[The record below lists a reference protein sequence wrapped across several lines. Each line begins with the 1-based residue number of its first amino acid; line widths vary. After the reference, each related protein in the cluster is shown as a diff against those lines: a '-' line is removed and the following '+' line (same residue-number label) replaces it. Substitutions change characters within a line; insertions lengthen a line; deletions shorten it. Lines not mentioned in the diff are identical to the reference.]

1 MMMYKTHKFDH
12 KVDEDV
18 IFASRDSEFILPKYK
33 IPKEQSDS
41 KAILEIV
48 KDELFLDG
56 NARQNL
62 ATFTQTYEDEYIKE
76 IMEIGMNKNMIDKD
90 EYPQTAEIE
99 SRIVSMLADLW
110 NSPNELTSVGTS
122 TVGSSEACMLGGL
135 AMYHRWR
142 MKRLAEDKDVSKPN
156 LVTGPVQ
163 VVWEKFA
170 KYWDIELREIPMEE
184 GRYYM
189 DPDSMLEY
197 IDENTIGIVTTL
209 GLTFTGEYEPIEKLS
224 HALDKLEEKTG
235 LDIDMHIDAA
245 SGGFLAPFCA
255 PKIKWDFRLPRVKS
269 ISASGH
275 KFGLAPLGCG
285 FVVWRDEKDLPDDLI
300 FHVNY
305 LGGDMSVFQ
314 LNFSRPAGP
323 IIAQYYQLLRLGFDG
338 YKKVH
343 MNCYKTAQ
351 YLAKEIEK
359 LGVFEIIF
367 DGNPNKGIPA
377 VTWRLKEDAEVSFNL
392 YDFADKLRSRG
403 WLVPAYSLP
412 KYADNVVV
420 QRILVRQGFGLD
432 MASLLMQDIKRT
444 LKYFETHRVVSH
456 LNEEDVASLNHT
468 GR

>member
-1 MMMYKTHKFDH
+1 MYKTHRLNK
-12 KVDEDV
+12 KINEDS

-33 IPKEQSDS
+33 IPKVESDP
-41 KAILEIV
+41 KVILEMV

-62 ATFTQTYEDEYIKE
+62 ATFTQTYEDEEIKE
-76 IMEIGMNKNMIDKD
+76 IMNIGMNKNMIDKD

-99 SRIVSMLADLW
+99 ERIVYMLADLW
-110 NSPNELTSVGTS
+110 NAPDELTSIGTS

-135 AMYHRWR
+135 AMYYRWKE
-142 MKRLAEDKDVSKPN
+142 KRLAEGKDVSKPN

-170 KYWDIELREIPMEE
+170 RYWGIELREVPMEKD
-184 GRYYM
+184 RYYM
-189 DPDSMLEY
+189 DSESMLEY
-197 IDENTIGIVTTL
+197 IDENTIGVVTTL

-235 LDIDMHIDAA
+235 LNIDLHIDAA
-245 SGGFLAPFCA
+245 SGGFLAPFCS

-275 KFGLAPLGCG
+275 KFGLSPLGCG
-285 FVVWRDEKDLPDDLI
+285 FVVWRDEKDLPENLI

-323 IIAQYYQLLRLGFDG
+323 MLAQYYLLLRLGFEG
-338 YKKVH
+338 YKKIH

-351 YLAKEIEK
+351 YLAEEIEK
-359 LGVFEIIF
+359 LGMFEIIF
-367 DGNPNKGIPA
+367 NGDENKGIPA
-377 VTWRLKEDAEVSFNL
+377 ITWRLKDNANVTFNL

-412 KYADNVVV
+412 ANAQEVVV

-432 MASLLMQDIKRT
+432 MASLLIEDIKRT
-444 LKYFETHRVVSH
+444 LKYFENHEVITH
-456 LNEEDVASLNHT
+456 LTQEEVGNINHN